1 MLFRTEIQLAES
13 KQKIQAEDRIFSIGS
28 CFATEMASIFAS
40 GQLQTVNNPFGT
52 IFHPVAVNNAL
63 KRIYEGREYTEDDF
77 IYHQENISVWIV
89 IRALMIDIFIK
100 VLTELTNR

>member
-52 IFHPVAVNNAL
+52 IFHP
-63 KRIYEGREYTEDDF
+63 
-77 IYHQENISVWIV
+77 
-89 IRALMIDIFIK
+89 
-100 VLTELTNR
+100 

>member
-77 IYHQENISVWIV
+77 IYHQGKYISLII
-89 IRALMIDIFIK
+89 IRALMINIFIK

>member
-63 KRIYEGREYTEDDF
+63 KGF
-77 IYHQENISVWIV
+77 MKAENIPKRISFT
-89 IRALMIDIFIK
+89 IRKIHQPGSSYEF
-100 VLTELTNR
+100 